1 MGPKGGDELWL
12 AAGLL
17 GDQLQW
23 SADPQ
28 SFTTK
33 PQGTG
38 KGLAINR
45 SIIEAHGGRLWAA
58 SNAGRGATFYFTLPG
73 KSAAN
78 A

>member
-17 GDQLQW
+17 RDQLQW

-38 KGLAINR
+38 MRLAINR
-45 SIIEAHGGRLWAA
+45 SIETHGGRLWAA